1 MTDQPNGDEQ
11 HPEDPDAFGGSSRDD
26 DAAGGSET
34 GPPGPEAD
42 AGDEDRTQQIQHR
55 SVGARVPEHVQGVF
69 STGAIVMTGPNEVV
83 LDFVTRMARPHR
95 VAARIVMT
103 PRVLGQFLR
112 ALEDNLAK
120 FRNRFGDPPAMPE
133 PAPGAPSQRPSV
145 EEIYNDL
152 KVPETMLSGVYANSV
167 MIGHSAAEFSIDFIT
182 SFYPNAAVASRVYM
196 SAPQIPRLI
205 QSVRKTHDRLQR
217 GENGGERNDGS
228 DSDSDSGGDP
238 DGPALT

>member
-1 MTDQPNGDEQ
+1 MTDQPNGDDLN
-11 HPEDPDAFGGSSRDD
+11 PEDPDAAGEPTGDD
-26 DAAGGSET
+26 DAAGET
-34 GPPGPEAD
+34 GPTGPDASPG
-42 AGDEDRTQQIQHR
+42 AGGDTGGDDRTEQIQHR
-55 SVGARVPEHVQGVF
+55 SVAARVPEHVQGVF

-112 ALEDNLAK
+112 ALEDNLDK

-133 PAPGAPSQRPSV
+133 PAPGAQTQRPSV
-145 EEIYNDL
+145 EEVYNDL
-152 KVPETMLSGVYANSV
+152 KVPETMLSGVYANSI

-182 SFYPNAAVASRVYM
+182 SFYPNASVASRVYM

-205 QSVRKTHDRLQR
+205 QSIRKTHDRLQ
-217 GENGGERNDGS
+217 
-228 DSDSDSGGDP
+228 GGDP
-238 DGPALT
+238 GGETSGDSDPNGPALT